1 MTNIGL
7 IGAIA
12 FSIILILLH
21 FLKQEN
27 DPSWRMISEYQIG
40 RYGWLM
46 RLAFFCWSLGVFGVA
61 VALSQHV
68 SAIADILLIIIAI
81 SMLGAGIFVTDPI
94 TTPNESQSRASK
106 LHTIFGVITIIGTP
120 FVVTAVDW
128 SLSGNP
134 ITASIQPYL
143 LWLTLLVWIG
153 FIAFISAIAHFGA
166 KKISLGPQAKI
177 GWPNRFMVF
186 TYVVWL
192 VTVAAAIAK

>member
-94 TTPNESQSRASK
+94 STQATLMRW
-106 LHTIFGVITIIGTP
+106 HIR
-120 FVVTAVDW
+120 
-128 SLSGNP
+128 
-134 ITASIQPYL
+134 YL
-143 LWLTLLVWIG
+143 
-153 FIAFISAIAHFGA
+153 
-166 KKISLGPQAKI
+166 KKKCGCNLKK
-177 GWPNRFMVF
+177 
-186 TYVVWL
+186 
-192 VTVAAAIAK
+192 AAIVHYERTFRSSISVHITSSFIFIFPDRNAWILTTLPIISQNFQKNAKARKCFSYVLWESERG